1 MFIQSDDRKHESN
14 GACYRVFILFIFDYQ
29 PGESGVIITQSNTT
43 SPNNENLSSNTNTIA
58 TMKSIQF
65 LSAALVLSR
74 ECGSVSAGSLL
85 RRRGDD
91 QEATNPGAA
100 YTSTTTCL
108 KCASLAGP
116 RLSRIDIH
124 TRCRC
129 RMNHGNFCG

>member
-14 GACYRVFILFIFDYQ
+14 GACYRVFIVFIFDYQ
-29 PGESGVIITQSNTT
+29 PGESGVIITQSNT
-43 SPNNENLSSNTNTIA
+43 SPNNENLSNTNTIA

-74 ECGSVSAGSLL
+74 KCGSASAGSLL

-100 YTSTTTCL
+100 YTSTTTCV
-108 KCASLAGP
+108 KCASSAGP
-116 RLSRIDIH
+116 RLSRIVIP

-129 RMNHGNFCG
+129 RMNHGNVCG

>member
-65 LSAALVLSR
+65 LSVALVLFR
-74 ECGSVSAGSLL
+74 KCGFVSAGSLL

-116 RLSRIDIH
+116 RLSRIVIH